1 MKGKLKL
8 LGLVFV
14 FLVALVG
21 LSAVAQAADFE
32 IDRVSVDDVT
42 IYEGGD
48 AVYVERGQ
56 SSTIKVWISGV
67 GNHSSYDTRVRA
79 WVGGY
84 EYDEVKAVSEIF
96 EVEPGV
102 DYRKV
107 LLLDMPDDMKAS
119 KDYTLHVEVY
129 DDDNDVEKDYVLRVQ
144 ETRHLLEVR
153 DVIFRP
159 GTSVE
164 AGRPFFTTVRVENMG
179 DNKEENIKV
188 TVSIPELGV
197 SARDYIDELAA
208 NEDSDSNEDNED
220 EEDSMSSDEIY
231 LRVPETAE
239 TGDYQ
244 VKITVEYDRG
254 HKTVTKT
261 ETLHVQGTEDDN
273 VPADVKSIISVDSTA
288 QELKPGEEAS
298 YKVMIAN
305 LAETKQL
312 YAVEVLGT
320 QLWADSRVEP
330 GFITLQP
337 DETGELYVTL
347 KAHKDT
353 KDGHK
358 TFTLRVVAGEAVV
371 KEINVGAEV
380 VDGSNFE
387 NWKLGLEIAFLVL
400 VIVLVVLGLIIV
412 FRKSGN
418 NDDED
423 EVPPGDDEEAVGLEE
438 PTAAEGQTYY

>member
-1 MKGKLKL
+1 MKDKLKL
-8 LGLVFV
+8 LGFLVV
-14 FLVALVG
+14 FLIALVG

-32 IDRVSVDDVT
+32 IDRVRVDDIT

-56 SSTIKVWISGV
+56 PVAVEVWIDGT
-67 GNHSSYDTRVRA
+67 GNGSSYDTRVRA

-84 EYDEVKAVSEIF
+84 EYGEVRAVSDIF
-96 EVEPGV
+96 EVEAGV
-102 DYRKV
+102 DYKKTLV
-107 LLLDMPDDMKAS
+107 LDMPNDLKAS
-119 KDYTLHVEVY
+119 KDYTLHVEVF
-129 DDDNDVEKDYVLRVQ
+129 DDDREVETSYVLRVQ
-144 ETRHLLEVR
+144 ETRHKLDIT
-153 DVIFRP
+153 DVIIRP
-159 GTSVE
+159 GTTVE

-188 TVSIPELGV
+188 TVSIPELGI

-208 NEDSDSNEDNED
+208 NEDSDANEDNED

-231 LRVPETAE
+231 LKVPETAE

-254 HKTVTKT
+254 HKQVVAT
-261 ETLHVQGTEDDN
+261 ETLHVQGTEDE
-273 VPADVKSIISVDSTA
+273 VPADVRSIISVDSTT
-288 QELKPGEEAS
+288 QELKAGEEAV
-298 YKVMIAN
+298 YKVMVAN
-305 LAETKQL
+305 LADTKQI

-320 QLWADSRVEP
+320 QLWADTRVDP
-330 GFITLQP
+330 GFVALNA
-337 DETGELYVTL
+337 DETGELYVYLTAHDDAKEGPKTL
-347 KAHKDT
+347 T
-353 KDGHK
+353 I
-358 TFTLRVVAGEAVV
+358 RVLAGEATV

-380 VDGSNFE
+380 VGGRAGFE

-400 VIVLVVLGLIIV
+400 VIVLVILGLIIV

-418 NDDED
+418 RD
-423 EVPPGDDEEAVGLEE
+423 DDEEEAAIEEEDATGLEE